1 LRAQHIA
8 WYEQAVNPR
17 PGGAFTF
24 ARPSAGFACL
34 MTLATSVL
42 PASAVDQFQ
51 PAAPELSFGGDV
63 ASEPQ
68 RRDGRL
74 DTFRRLAAA
83 RTLATQFAAQ
93 SLASRHL

>member
-1 LRAQHIA
+1 MAQHIA
-8 WYEQAVNPR
+8 WYEQAVNRR
-17 PGGAFTF
+17 PGGAFKF
-24 ARPSAGFACL
+24 ARPTAGLACL

-42 PASAVDQFQ
+42 PASAVGQVH

-68 RRDGRL
+68 RSDRRL
-74 DTFRRLAAA
+74 DTLRRFAAA
-83 RTLATQFAAQ
+83 RTLSTHFDPQ